1 MPGGHKISQ
10 NVEFGCEVGEG
21 GREYIFDKNLI
32 EVAVARRVP
41 GIYVVLSLARPVTN
55 VFGGLEKNGAFM
67 LALHDLRD
75 SELIHDYEHGQ

>member
-1 MPGGHKISQ
+1 MRRPLLANAWRGHKINQ

-41 GIYVVLSLARPVTN
+41 GIYVVLSLARPATN
-55 VFGGLEKNGAFM
+55 VFGGLEKNGALCWPGM
-67 LALHDLRD
+67 
-75 SELIHDYEHGQ
+75 I